1 MSSTTNSDLHLQKFD
16 VDSHKAFPIEG
27 RLRHHRGGLM
37 TCTITNWTPA
47 VVPHK
52 IRTKKLMGSDLYW
65 SINNQVWELS
75 RTVESLV
82 ESMTDVVKEMRLL
95 LSYARD
101 V

>member
-1 MSSTTNSDLHLQKFD
+1 MSSLVMSSTTNSDLHLQKFD

-65 SINNQVWELS
+65 SINNQRVFGFGNYH
-75 RTVESLV
+75 
-82 ESMTDVVKEMRLL
+82 KLL
-95 LSYARD
+95 RA
-101 V
+101 